1 MVSLLLVVPLF
12 GLLAVL
18 LMPHVVV
25 VAATVLWVVIVV
37 VVVVVVVDRFKIA
50 LSYDLEQTALACD
63 ST

>member
-1 MVSLLLVVPLF
+1 
-12 GLLAVL
+12 
-18 LMPHVVV
+18 MPHVVV

>member
-1 MVSLLLVVPLF
+1 
-12 GLLAVL
+12 
-18 LMPHVVV
+18 MPHVVV
-25 VAATVLWVVIVV
+25 VAATVLWVV

>member
-1 MVSLLLVVPLF
+1 
-12 GLLAVL
+12 
-18 LMPHVVV
+18 MPHVVV
-25 VAATVLWVVIVV
+25 VAATVLW

>member
-37 VVVVVVVDRFKIA
+37 VVVVVDRFKIA